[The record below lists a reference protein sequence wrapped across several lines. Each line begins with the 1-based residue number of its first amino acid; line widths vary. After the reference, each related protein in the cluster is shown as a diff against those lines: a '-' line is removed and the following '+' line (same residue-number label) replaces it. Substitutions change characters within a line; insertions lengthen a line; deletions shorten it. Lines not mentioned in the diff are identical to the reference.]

1 MPFELVMIRVLQEW
15 TAQRGNHGQSLCCSM
30 SFINSDI
37 IRALEMMAH
46 FMKEEAKFGKW
57 NHLFKVE
64 HPINKRSEPKSSNW
78 YLCYSTLN

>member
-1 MPFELVMIRVLQEW
+1 MPFELVMICVLQEW

-30 SFINSDI
+30 SFDFINSDI

-46 FMKEEAKFGKW
+46 FMKEEAKFGKR

-64 HPINKRSEPKSSNW
+64 HPINERSEPKSSN
-78 YLCYSTLN
+78 